1 MPIVTRFG
9 KVGTYNNKLQ
19 TIKSHDPSITWS
31 REVIILLPHI
41 KSYILLNN
49 QSGEVTWKN

>member
-1 MPIVTRFG
+1 MTIVTRFG

-31 REVIILLPHI
+31 REVIIPLPHI

>member
-1 MPIVTRFG
+1 MPIVTRLG

-19 TIKSHDPSITWS
+19 TIKSHDPSITGS
-31 REVIILLPHI
+31 REVITPLQHI
-41 KSYILLNN
+41 KSYIVLKN